1 MISRHHQSL
10 RAFRNGQKSFITGLS
25 CHALIDHFAVAVRG
39 FRDENIIDFLLMITD
54 NITIKFTIAFLI
66 IGRDIYA
73 VLSFKLNLTL
83 SNFIY
88 INIQSFSS
96 FSNFI

>member
-1 MISRHHQSL
+1 MVSSHHQPL

-54 NITIKFTIAFLI
+54 NITIAFLI